1 MQCNHEFTA
10 NPIDSILIH
19 LNHSIIWSDE
29 NEMYTVTIRQTRN
42 KKTRLFFW
50 LGRIT
55 TTNANR
61 YRQKKNTIKQ
71 TSHPII
77 VSVARFSDWNLYS
90 VDTSYA
96 KFLRANRSQCTKM
109 SYHVGNH
116 HYTRDR
122 VSISTWNKIIW
133 LFTVIEFYS
142 NRKCQTNARPFVWSF
157 TYCL

>member
-42 KKTRLFFW
+42 KKNTFILLAWQNNNDKRKQKQ
-50 LGRIT
+50 
-55 TTNANR
+55 A
-61 YRQKKNTIKQ
+61 KKNTIKQ